1 MSCLI
6 EATVIDYLNNVLSV
20 PVSGEVPS
28 PTPPVFV
35 TVEKIGS
42 SVSNHLRSAMIS
54 VDIYAG
60 SEADAAALNVT
71 VRNAMEAMITLS
83 SISRSHCETD
93 YNFTDTATKHN
104 RYQAVFEVVY
114 YE

>member
-1 MSCLI
+1 M
-6 EATVIDYLNNVLSV
+6 IDYLSNLLSV

-28 PTPPVFV
+28 PTPASFV

-42 SVSNHLRSAMIS
+42 SVSNRLRSAS
-54 VDIYAG
+54 FAVQSWAG
-60 SEADAAALNVT
+60 SEAEAASLNLT
-71 VRNAMEAMITLS
+71 VRNALEAMIELPG
-83 SISRSHCETD
+83 ISRSHCETD
-93 YNFTDTATKHN
+93 YNFTDTTTKHS